1 MKNLP
6 ESPFSDSTL
15 ISSLCN
21 ISSSPEDM
29 QQNSHDLDGLTPN
42 QLVLLLHDSNLRE
55 EVMYQLIK
63 VSLIHQKRD
72 TCEDLAPLLWNT
84 FNVVYM
90 LLLVRS
96 PITPLFLMIPP
107 PPGLPYH
114 VDHLL
119 SYFNT
124 ATEFVPSKRSIKDRK
139 KTVDEHMHCLG
150 HLFNNKEVI
159 SVYWK
164 LSPPTLS
171 MKESTRVCNALALF
185 QVMAKNPETRKEL
198 IEAKI
203 PCYFYPFLKP
213 SGENK
218 PLEYLRLT
226 SLGVLGALAK
236 FDDPY
241 GPKVLHFFLE
251 TEVVPSCLECIDLCD
266 ELSRKVATLI
276 VMKILMQEKG
286 MSYCS
291 ATAERFYS
299 IVQVLYRVVQ
309 KLTEKPCLLHLMYA
323 IQCFLSLSEVIKF
336 IGPSEA
342 FIRQVPPQLFD
353 NTFKDILR
361 DDHET
366 AWMLQVLHFNVYGR
380 LFSPE

>member
-1 MKNLP
+1 MENLP
-6 ESPFSDSTL
+6 ESPFSDSAL

-21 ISSSPEDM
+21 ISSSHADM

-42 QLVLLLHDSNLRE
+42 QLVLLLHDSNLRG

-63 VSLIHQKRD
+63 KRD

-90 LLLVRS
+90 LLL
-96 PITPLFLMIPP
+96 
-107 PPGLPYH
+107 
-114 VDHLL
+114 
-119 SYFNT
+119 
-124 ATEFVPSKRSIKDRK
+124 
-139 KTVDEHMHCLG
+139 
-150 HLFNNKEVI
+150 EVI

-213 SGENK
+213 SGDDK

-286 MSYCS
+286 MSYCC
-291 ATAERFYS
+291 ATPERFYS

-309 KLTEKPCLLHLMYA
+309 KLTEKPCLLHLMYV
-323 IQCFLSLSEVIKF
+323 IQCFLSLSEVFKF

-366 AWMLQVLHFNVYGR
+366 AWMLQVLHSNVYGR
-380 LFSPE
+380 LFPPE

>member
-1 MKNLP
+1 MENLP
-6 ESPFSDSTL
+6 ESLFSESTL
-15 ISSLCN
+15 ISSLSRCN
-21 ISSSPEDM
+21 ISSSHVDM

-42 QLVLLLHDSNLRE
+42 QLVVLLLDSNLRGD
-55 EVMYQLIK
+55 VMYQLIK
-63 VSLIHQKRD
+63 MRD
-72 TCEDLAPLLWNT
+72 TCEYLAPLLWNT
-84 FNVVYM
+84 FNAVYM
-90 LLLVRS
+90 LLL
-96 PITPLFLMIPP
+96 
-107 PPGLPYH
+107 
-114 VDHLL
+114 
-119 SYFNT
+119 
-124 ATEFVPSKRSIKDRK
+124 
-139 KTVDEHMHCLG
+139 
-150 HLFNNKEVI
+150 EVI

-198 IEAKI
+198 IEGKSVYEMIIRPRPNDSKSESKFWYEYGKIQVTRSQTKI

-213 SGENK
+213 SGDDK

-251 TEVVPSCLECIDLCD
+251 TKVVPSCLECMDLCD
-266 ELSRKVATLI
+266 ELSGKVATLI

-286 MSYCS
+286 MSYCC
-291 ATAERFYS
+291 ATPERFFS
-299 IVQVLYRVVQ
+299 IVQVLYRVVE
-309 KLTEKPCLLHLMYA
+309 KLTEKPCLLHLMYV
-323 IQCFLSLSEVIKF
+323 IQCLLSLSEIQKV

-342 FIRQVPPQLFD
+342 FIRQVHPKLFD

-380 LFSPE
+380 LSPPE

>member
-1 MKNLP
+1 MENLP
-6 ESPFSDSTL
+6 ESLFSESTL
-15 ISSLCN
+15 ISSLSRCN
-21 ISSSPEDM
+21 ISSSHVDM

-42 QLVLLLHDSNLRE
+42 QLVVLLLDSNLRGD
-55 EVMYQLIK
+55 VMYQLIK
-63 VSLIHQKRD
+63 MRD
-72 TCEDLAPLLWNT
+72 TCEYLAPLLWNT
-84 FNVVYM
+84 FNAVYM
-90 LLLVRS
+90 LLL
-96 PITPLFLMIPP
+96 
-107 PPGLPYH
+107 
-114 VDHLL
+114 
-119 SYFNT
+119 
-124 ATEFVPSKRSIKDRK
+124 
-139 KTVDEHMHCLG
+139 
-150 HLFNNKEVI
+150 EVI

-213 SGENK
+213 SGDDK

-251 TEVVPSCLECIDLCD
+251 TKVVPSCLECMDLCD
-266 ELSRKVATLI
+266 ELSGKVATLI

-286 MSYCS
+286 MSYCC
-291 ATAERFYS
+291 ATPERFFS
-299 IVQVLYRVVQ
+299 IVQVLYRVVE
-309 KLTEKPCLLHLMYA
+309 KLTEKPCLLHLMYV
-323 IQCFLSLSEVIKF
+323 IQCLLSLSEIQKV

-342 FIRQVPPQLFD
+342 FIRQVHPKLFD

-380 LFSPE
+380 LSPPE

>member
-1 MKNLP
+1 
-6 ESPFSDSTL
+6 
-15 ISSLCN
+15 
-21 ISSSPEDM
+21 
-29 QQNSHDLDGLTPN
+29 
-42 QLVLLLHDSNLRE
+42 
-55 EVMYQLIK
+55 
-63 VSLIHQKRD
+63 KRD

-84 FNVVYM
+84 SNAVYM
-90 LLLVRS
+90 LL
-96 PITPLFLMIPP
+96 M
-107 PPGLPYH
+107 
-114 VDHLL
+114 
-119 SYFNT
+119 
-124 ATEFVPSKRSIKDRK
+124 
-139 KTVDEHMHCLG
+139 
-150 HLFNNKEVI
+150 EVI

-164 LSPPTLS
+164 LSPPMIS
-171 MKESTRVCNALALF
+171 MKESTRACNALALF

-213 SGENK
+213 SGDDK

-241 GPKVLHFFLE
+241 GPKVLYFFLE
-251 TEVVPSCLECIDLCD
+251 TEVVPSCLECMDLCD

-291 ATAERFYS
+291 ATPERFYS

-309 KLTEKPCLLHLMYA
+309 KLTEKPCLLHLMYV
-323 IQCFLSLSEVIKF
+323 IQCFLSLSDVFKF

-366 AWMLQVLHFNVYGR
+366 AWMLEVLLFNVYGR

>member
-1 MKNLP
+1 MENLP
-6 ESPFSDSTL
+6 ESPFSKSTL
-15 ISSLCN
+15 ISSSSLCN
-21 ISSSPEDM
+21 ISSPPMDM
-29 QQNSHDLDGLTPN
+29 QKNPHDLDGLTAN
-42 QLVLLLHDSNLRE
+42 QLVLLLLDGNLRE
-55 EVMYQLIK
+55 EVMHELIK
-63 VSLIHQKRD
+63 KRD

-84 FNVVYM
+84 SNAVYM
-90 LLLVRS
+90 LL
-96 PITPLFLMIPP
+96 M
-107 PPGLPYH
+107 
-114 VDHLL
+114 
-119 SYFNT
+119 
-124 ATEFVPSKRSIKDRK
+124 
-139 KTVDEHMHCLG
+139 
-150 HLFNNKEVI
+150 EVI

-164 LSPPTLS
+164 LSPPMIS
-171 MKESTRVCNALALF
+171 MKKSTRACNALALF

-198 IEAKI
+198 IGAKI

-213 SGENK
+213 SGDDK

-251 TEVVPSCLECIDLCD
+251 TEVVPSCLECMDLCD

-291 ATAERFYS
+291 ATPERFYS

-309 KLTEKPCLLHLMYA
+309 KLTEKPCLLHLMYV
-323 IQCFLSLSEVIKF
+323 IQCFLSLSDVFKF

>member
-1 MKNLP
+1 MRAGGP
-6 ESPFSDSTL
+6 
-15 ISSLCN
+15 
-21 ISSSPEDM
+21 
-29 QQNSHDLDGLTPN
+29 G
-42 QLVLLLHDSNLRE
+42 
-55 EVMYQLIK
+55 
-63 VSLIHQKRD
+63 
-72 TCEDLAPLLWNT
+72 
-84 FNVVYM
+84 
-90 LLLVRS
+90 VRV
-96 PITPLFLMIPP
+96 PLFAW
-107 PPGLPYH
+107 LPL
-114 VDHLL
+114 VCRVLER
-119 SYFNT
+119 S
-124 ATEFVPSKRSIKDRK
+124 ESK
-139 KTVDEHMHCLG
+139 V
-150 HLFNNKEVI
+150 EVI

-213 SGENK
+213 SGDDK

-291 ATAERFYS
+291 ATPERFYS

-309 KLTEKPCLLHLMYA
+309 KLTEKPCLLHLMMTTKRHGCCRCCISMFMDLYFPLNEDSINYEEYCNA
-323 IQCFLSLSEVIKF
+323 EH
-336 IGPSEA
+336 
-342 FIRQVPPQLFD
+342 
-353 NTFKDILR
+353 NNFKD
-361 DDHET
+361 
-366 AWMLQVLHFNVYGR
+366 
-380 LFSPE
+380 

>member
-1 MKNLP
+1 MENLP
-6 ESPFSDSTL
+6 ESLFPESTL
-15 ISSLCN
+15 ISSPSLCN
-21 ISSSPEDM
+21 ISSSHVDM

-42 QLVLLLHDSNLRE
+42 QLVVLLLDSNLRGD
-55 EVMYQLIK
+55 VMYQLIK
-63 VSLIHQKRD
+63 MRD
-72 TCEDLAPLLWNT
+72 TCEYLAPLLWNT
-84 FNVVYM
+84 FNAVYM
-90 LLLVRS
+90 LLL
-96 PITPLFLMIPP
+96 
-107 PPGLPYH
+107 
-114 VDHLL
+114 
-119 SYFNT
+119 
-124 ATEFVPSKRSIKDRK
+124 
-139 KTVDEHMHCLG
+139 
-150 HLFNNKEVI
+150 EVI

-213 SGENK
+213 SGDDK

-251 TEVVPSCLECIDLCD
+251 TKVVPSCLECMDLCD
-266 ELSRKVATLI
+266 ELSGKVATLI

-286 MSYCS
+286 MSYCC
-291 ATAERFYS
+291 ATPERFFS
-299 IVQVLYRVVQ
+299 IVQVLYRVVE
-309 KLTEKPCLLHLMYA
+309 KLTEKPCLLHLMYV
-323 IQCFLSLSEVIKF
+323 IQCLLSLSEIQKV

-342 FIRQVPPQLFD
+342 FIRQVHPKLFD

-380 LFSPE
+380 LSPPE

>member
-1 MKNLP
+1 MENLP
-6 ESPFSDSTL
+6 ESLFPESTL
-15 ISSLCN
+15 ISSPSRCN
-21 ISSSPEDM
+21 ISSSHVDM

-42 QLVLLLHDSNLRE
+42 QLVVLLLDSNLRGD
-55 EVMYQLIK
+55 VMYQLIK
-63 VSLIHQKRD
+63 MRD
-72 TCEDLAPLLWNT
+72 TCEYLAPLLWNT
-84 FNVVYM
+84 FNAVYM
-90 LLLVRS
+90 LLL
-96 PITPLFLMIPP
+96 
-107 PPGLPYH
+107 
-114 VDHLL
+114 
-119 SYFNT
+119 
-124 ATEFVPSKRSIKDRK
+124 
-139 KTVDEHMHCLG
+139 
-150 HLFNNKEVI
+150 EVI

-213 SGENK
+213 SGDDK

-251 TEVVPSCLECIDLCD
+251 TKVVPSCLECMDLCD
-266 ELSRKVATLI
+266 ELSGKVATLI

-286 MSYCS
+286 MSYCC
-291 ATAERFYS
+291 ATPERFFS
-299 IVQVLYRVVQ
+299 IVQVLYRVVE
-309 KLTEKPCLLHLMYA
+309 KLTEKPCLLHLMYV
-323 IQCFLSLSEVIKF
+323 IQCLLSLSEIQKV

-342 FIRQVPPQLFD
+342 FIRQVHPKLFD

-380 LFSPE
+380 LSPPE

>member
-1 MKNLP
+1 MENFP
-6 ESPFSDSTL
+6 ESPFSKSTL
-15 ISSLCN
+15 ISSSSLCN
-21 ISSSPEDM
+21 ISSPPMDM
-29 QQNSHDLDGLTPN
+29 QKNPHDLDGLTAN
-42 QLVLLLHDSNLRE
+42 QLVLLLLDGNLRE
-55 EVMYQLIK
+55 EVMHELIK
-63 VSLIHQKRD
+63 KRD

-84 FNVVYM
+84 SNAVYM
-90 LLLVRS
+90 LL
-96 PITPLFLMIPP
+96 M
-107 PPGLPYH
+107 
-114 VDHLL
+114 
-119 SYFNT
+119 
-124 ATEFVPSKRSIKDRK
+124 
-139 KTVDEHMHCLG
+139 
-150 HLFNNKEVI
+150 EVI

-164 LSPPTLS
+164 LSPPMIS
-171 MKESTRVCNALALF
+171 MKKSTRACNALALF

-198 IEAKI
+198 IGAKI

-213 SGENK
+213 SGDDK

-251 TEVVPSCLECIDLCD
+251 TEVVPSCLECMDLCD
-266 ELSRKVATLI
+266 ELSRKVSLLYTDFRLRSYEFLSIYILQSDSKVATLI

-291 ATAERFYS
+291 ATPERFYS

-309 KLTEKPCLLHLMYA
+309 KLTEKPCLLHLM
-323 IQCFLSLSEVIKF
+323 
-336 IGPSEA
+336 PSEA